1 MPGVPASDSK
11 ASKQV
16 ELTEPE
22 PALGSVT
29 VGGRF
34 SNHLTDGYMDL
45 LLPVWAQRDNV
56 LAFSSR
62 ITINDRD
69 QDVYSFG
76 AVWRYKLPD
85 HDVIF
90 GLNGFYDYIE
100 SMEGNHFDQLGLGAE
115 VLTHYVDAR
124 FNYYLP
130 DNSSYIV
137 DTRTHTSSHSSSRL
151 GTANGFFTRE
161 TTTTTSFTEQRRL
174 ECGLEGFYTEAGV
187 LVPGLDKYFEMRL
200 FAGYYHYNNPFGR
213 DFRGFEARAEARLL
227 PGVIADVSY
236 YDDQYFM
243 GSHWIAGIR
252 AEVPFEIGNIFRK
265 KSVRGRGRGIPAWT
279 AA

>member
-1 MPGVPASDSK
+1 M
-11 ASKQV
+11 
-16 ELTEPE
+16 
-22 PALGSVT
+22 
-29 VGGRF
+29 
-34 SNHLTDGYMDL
+34 
-45 LLPVWAQRDNV
+45 
-56 LAFSSR
+56 
-62 ITINDRD
+62 
-69 QDVYSFG
+69 
-76 AVWRYKLPD
+76 
-85 HDVIF
+85 IF

-100 SMEGNHFDQLGLGAE
+100 SMEGNHFDQAGLGAE

-161 TTTTTSFTEQRRL
+161 TTTTTSFTEQQRV
-174 ECGLEGFYTEAGV
+174 EVGLEGFYTEAGV

-227 PGVIADVSY
+227 PGVITRCFGLPTTSTSSARI
-236 YDDQYFM
+236 
-243 GSHWIAGIR
+243 GSRAFARRCLLKLEISSVEKIR
-252 AEVPFEIGNIFRK
+252 SRARPRHSSLDG
-265 KSVRGRGRGIPAWT
+265 SVISTSAW
-279 AA
+279 ARW